1 MGRIMELFS
10 ETVRLSK
17 NTTWMAAH
25 VPAAMRVGNYLLRAR
40 AQAVALF
47 PPSDPRHGI
56 IYGPAEH
63 DTCSMGMGN
72 AAKVVDDQYMLYY
85 FSVSMQSWRGMVEL
99 GALMQDYPAA
109 AGTGANATLAT
120 QLLQEAVLFKR
131 DIDAAVAR
139 SVVRNATS
147 NAIVFV
153 PAAVTVGANNATPYT
168 DMTSD
173 TLKSYSNFRYESS

>member
-1 MGRIMELFS
+1 MGRILELFS

-25 VPAAMRVGNYLLRAR
+25 IPAAMRVGNYLLRAR
-40 AQAVALF
+40 AEAVALF

-72 AAKVVDDQYMLYY
+72 SAKLVDDQYMLYY

-99 GALMQDYPAA
+99 GTLMQDYPAA
-109 AGTGANATLAT
+109 AGTGANVTLAT
-120 QLLQEAVLFKR
+120 QLLQEAALFKH

-139 SVVRNATS
+139 SVVRNTTT
-147 NAIVFV
+147 NAIMFV
-153 PAAVTVGANNATPYT
+153 PAAVTVGANNATPYS

-173 TLKSYSNFRYESS
+173 TLTSYSNFR